1 MTNGYA
7 VMLRFYIERSEKMY
21 MFKFAE
27 AVSTIPKWTVVD
39 ANSCNMTII
48 SPFELGDGVRLML
61 DIYSGN
67 ELSFELT
74 DGARTS
80 MYVADRE
87 LDLTEELIH
96 ELNNTH
102 GIKYAQVKAC
112 GEIIAEHKDLNLL
125 HKAVEDAAK
134 LARAMVF
141 RCP

>member
-1 MTNGYA
+1 
-7 VMLRFYIERSEKMY
+7 MY
-21 MFKFAE
+21 KVAE
-27 AVSTIPKWTVVD
+27 AVSTIPSWIVSYVD
-39 ANSCNMTII
+39 EKNAMII
-48 SPFELGDGVRLML
+48 SPFELDDGVRLML
-61 DIYSGN
+61 NIYSGN

-74 DGARTS
+74 DGARTA

-134 LARAMVF
+134 LALAMVF